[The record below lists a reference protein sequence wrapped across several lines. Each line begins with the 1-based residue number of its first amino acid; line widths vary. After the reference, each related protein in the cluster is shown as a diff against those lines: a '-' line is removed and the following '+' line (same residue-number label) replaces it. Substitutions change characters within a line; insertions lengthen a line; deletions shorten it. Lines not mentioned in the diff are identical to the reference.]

1 MNLLKDKNYKIILI
15 IVIAILGAIGYFVY
29 AKDESPQIENLNID
43 NTSTNESNKE
53 TKENIKIVVHVSGQV
68 NQEGIVELE
77 QNCRVSD
84 AIEKAGGLKEDAD
97 ISNINLAEILEDGT
111 KIHIPKKGELEQSM
125 PTDNSNF
132 QGSGIQ
138 ASSSSKTSSNPTS
151 SKSTI
156 VNINTASQT
165 ELEALPGIGPS
176 TALKIIN
183 YRKENGKFKTIE
195 DIKKV
200 SGIGD
205 AKFEKIK
212 ALIKV

>member
-1 MNLLKDKNYKIILI
+1 MNLLKNKNYKIILI
-15 IVIAILGAIGYFVY
+15 IVIAIIGTICYFVY
-29 AKDESPQIENLNID
+29 SKDEQPQLENLNIE
-43 NTSTNESNKE
+43 NTNTNESSKE
-53 TKENIKIVVHVSGQV
+53 TKENAKIVVHVSGQV

-111 KIHIPKKGELEQSM
+111 KIYIPKKGELEQNTSV
-125 PTDNSNF
+125 DNSNF
-132 QGSGIQ
+132 QGSGTQ
-138 ASSSSKTSSNPTS
+138 TSSSSKTYNNSTKN
-151 SKSTI
+151 TI

-165 ELEALPGIGPS
+165 ELETLPGIGPS

>member
-1 MNLLKDKNYKIILI
+1 MNLLKNKNYKTILI
-15 IVIAILGAIGYFVY
+15 IVIAIIGAIGYFVY
-29 AKDESPQIENLNID
+29 AKDEQPQLENLNIE

-53 TKENIKIVVHVSGQV
+53 NSENTKIVIHVSGQV

-84 AIEKAGGLKEDAD
+84 AIEKVGRLKEDAD

-111 KIHIPKKGELEQSM
+111 KIYIPKKGELEQNTSV
-125 PTDNSNF
+125 DNSNF
-132 QGSGIQ
+132 QGSGTQ
-138 ASSSSKTSSNPTS
+138 TSSSSKTYSNST
-151 SKSTI
+151 KNTI

-165 ELEALPGIGPS
+165 ELETLPGIGPS

-195 DIKKV
+195 DVKNV

>member
-1 MNLLKDKNYKIILI
+1 MNLLKNKNYKIVLIL
-15 IVIAILGAIGYFVY
+15 VIAIIGAIGYFVY
-29 AKDESPQIENLNID
+29 AKDESPQLEDLQIE
-43 NTSTNESNKE
+43 NTSTNESSKE
-53 TKENIKIVVHVSGQV
+53 TKENTKIVVHVSGQV

-84 AIEKAGGLKEDAD
+84 AIEKSGGLKEDAD
-97 ISNINLAEILEDGT
+97 ISDINLAEILEDGT
-111 KIHIPKKGELEQSM
+111 KIYIPKKGEVEQNM
-125 PTDNSNF
+125 AIDNPNT
-132 QGSGIQ
+132 QGSQ
-138 ASSSSKTSSNPTS
+138 TQTSNSSKTSNNSTS
-151 SKSTI
+151 SKNTI

-165 ELEALPGIGPS
+165 ELETLPGIGPS

-183 YRKENGKFKTIE
+183 YRKENGKFKSIE

-212 ALIKV
+212 SFIKV

>member
-15 IVIAILGAIGYFVY
+15 IVIAIIGAIGYFVY
-29 AKDESPQIENLNID
+29 AKDEFPQIENLNID

-53 TKENIKIVVHVSGQV
+53 TKENMKIIVHVSGQV

-111 KIHIPKKGELEQSM
+111 KIYIPKKGELEQNT
-125 PTDNSNF
+125 PTDNSNI
-132 QGSGIQ
+132 QGSQ
-138 ASSSSKTSSNPTS
+138 TQMSNSSKTYNKSTS

-165 ELEALPGIGPS
+165 ELETLPGIGPS

-183 YRKENGKFKTIE
+183 YRKENGKFKTID

-212 ALIKV
+212 SYIKV